1 MPTSITIV
9 IGRRSLGKRRGG
21 GGTISSR
28 GFTGR
33 SAVKPR
39 CWRRREGWSGGG
51 PGAVG
56 PGSGED
62 GAFCGFE
69 MPPRLMKGLAGGA
82 SLEEGRGFGPWRI

>member
-1 MPTSITIV
+1 M
-9 IGRRSLGKRRGG
+9 
-21 GGTISSR
+21 
-28 GFTGR
+28 
-33 SAVKPR
+33 
-39 CWRRREGWSGGG
+39 
-51 PGAVG
+51 G